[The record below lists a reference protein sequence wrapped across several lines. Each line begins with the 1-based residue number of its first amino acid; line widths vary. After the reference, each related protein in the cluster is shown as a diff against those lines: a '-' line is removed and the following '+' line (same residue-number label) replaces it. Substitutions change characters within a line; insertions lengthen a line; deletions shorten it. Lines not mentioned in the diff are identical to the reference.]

1 MITQDKPINNRKKSA
16 PVYKTEVLLINER
29 RGVIIDVMDNK
40 TKAGKGG
47 GDDKIDVT
55 DNVQDGE

>member
-29 RGVIIDVMDNK
+29 RGVIIDVMDK
-40 TKAGKGG
+40 STTYATHESHQ
-47 GDDKIDVT
+47 KIIVCFA
-55 DNVQDGE
+55 